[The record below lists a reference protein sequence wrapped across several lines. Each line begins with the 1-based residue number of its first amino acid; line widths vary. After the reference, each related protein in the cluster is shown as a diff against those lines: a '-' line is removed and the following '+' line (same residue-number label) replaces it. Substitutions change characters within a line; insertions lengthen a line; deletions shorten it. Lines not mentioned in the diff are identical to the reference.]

1 MNQKSEENTVQ
12 VLSVVQIADYFINKS
27 KSNKLSI
34 NHTKIQKLCYISQGF
49 TLALLNNFLFYEEIQ
64 AWKYGP
70 VIPTLYEKLKNYKN
84 QEITNPILPEPEEI
98 KNTNITQILD
108 FVFKRYSTFTAGQL
122 TSLTHET
129 DTPWYE
135 VWNKEEW
142 STIPPQLI
150 QNYYQS
156 KYIESLK
163 I

>member
-1 MNQKSEENTVQ
+1 MKQTLNMEKI
-12 VLSVVQIADYFINKS
+12 LSVFQIADYFINRS

-70 VIPTLYEKLKNYKN
+70 VIPTLYEKLKKYKD
-84 QEITNPILPEPEEI
+84 QEITNPILPKPEEI
-98 KNTNITQILD
+98 TDTNTAQILD

-122 TSLTHET
+122 TRLTHET

-135 VWNKEEW
+135 VWYKEEW
-142 STIPPQLI
+142 ATIPPKLI

-156 KYIESLK
+156 KYKLK
-163 I
+163 DMF